1 MELRTRIRKRR
12 LELKMSQAE
21 LAKKLGYISRSS
33 IAKIE
38 AGVNDLTQ
46 SKIMEFADALMT
58 TPEYLMGFDEAKFG
72 VTECKISKGVK
83 IPVLGRVAAGMPI
96 EAVEDIEDYE
106 EIPEAMA
113 ARGDFFALRIQGK
126 SMEPKFSDGDVVI
139 VRKQDDIDSG
149 EIGVVIVNGSD
160 ATVKKVMKQENGIM
174 LVATNQVVYPPKY
187 YDRKAIEELPVRII
201 GRVVELRAKF

>member
-1 MELRTRIRKRR
+1 
-12 LELKMSQAE
+12 
-21 LAKKLGYISRSS
+21 
-33 IAKIE
+33 
-38 AGVNDLTQ
+38 
-46 SKIMEFADALMT
+46 
-58 TPEYLMGFDEAKFG
+58 
-72 VTECKISKGVK
+72 
-83 IPVLGRVAAGMPI
+83 MPI